1 MRNPFIFQ
9 IMTQYNPLDG
19 YVSDSSI
26 SSAQGSSRSRGIPD
40 DPCGSLQH
48 PHISSSSSE
57 VSEASTTTATLW
69 DPLFDARS
77 ERVLVQVLDNLI
89 HILKTKQYTIT
100 VLPKRVSRLSY
111 MSSVLN
117 LRAVQSKFLIPV
129 IHSYR
134 YLLLHLF

>member
-1 MRNPFIFQ
+1 MRNSFIFQ

-26 SSAQGSSRSRGIPD
+26 SSAQGSSRSHGIPD
-40 DPCGSLQH
+40 DPCGSLQQ

-100 VLPKRVSRLSY
+100 VLPKRVSHLSY
-111 MSSVLN
+111 MSSV
-117 LRAVQSKFLIPV
+117 FLICQQ
-129 IHSYR
+129 HKGNCYD
-134 YLLLHLF
+134 L